1 MSKEELNWQEA
12 LVILKDSGVKT
23 FKINYSG
30 SGDSGGI
37 DGITYFDKEN
47 EAIDHT
53 NVDINHDGLQDLCYP
68 LLEGIEDWY
77 NNDGGDGVLTV
88 DVDKLKFDIVNNVNY
103 VEQETYNH
111 KGSIKKLFKEA

>member
-1 MSKEELNWQEA
+1 MSKEKLNWQEA
-12 LVILKDSGVKT
+12 LVILRDSGVKT
-23 FKINYSG
+23 FKIEYSG

-37 DGITYFDKEN
+37 DAIYYFDKE
-47 EAIDHT
+47 DHEHT
-53 NVDINHDGLQDLCYP
+53 QVDIDHDGLQNLCYP

-77 NNDGGDGVLTV
+77 NNEGGDGVLTV

-103 VEQETYNH
+103 MEQETYNH